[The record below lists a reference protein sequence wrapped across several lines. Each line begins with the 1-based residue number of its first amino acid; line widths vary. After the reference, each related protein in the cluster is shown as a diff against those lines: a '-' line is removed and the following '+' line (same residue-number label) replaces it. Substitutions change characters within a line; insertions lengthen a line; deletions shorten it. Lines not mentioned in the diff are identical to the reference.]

1 MIKDLDKRESL
12 LNIVKLR
19 GPVLPADVHKQMGT
33 DLMFAAAMLAELVSN
48 RNVRITNVKMG
59 GSPFYY
65 LDGQEFKLQDLMKH
79 LNSKDREVAERLK
92 KEKIIRDNDC
102 SSLERF
108 SLRQIKDYAY
118 PIKVNNNNQV
128 EIFWRWY
135 LFSEEDAKREIV
147 EILTPRVEEPI
158 REIQQVEEKIAEVKL
173 ETSKLKI
180 ETPKVKEEI
189 KEEKKEPKKRVKK
202 IAKKDLG
209 FEDRVLD
216 FFNKSGIEIVEEKM
230 IKKDKEMNYVAR
242 VNSGIGKLDYFVK
255 VKNKDKI
262 SESDLSLALNEA
274 GKLPCLFVS
283 NGELSK
289 GAEEN
294 LNTILKGVVFK
305 KI

>member
-1 MIKDLDKRESL
+1 MVKDLDKRESL
-12 LNIVKLR
+12 LNLVKIR
-19 GPVLPADVHKQMGT
+19 GPVLPADVYKQMGT
-33 DLMFAAAMLAELVSN
+33 DIMFAAAMLAELVSN

-59 GSPFYY
+59 GSTFYY
-65 LDGQEFKLQDLMKH
+65 VDGQEFKLQELMRH
-79 LNSKDREVAERLK
+79 LNGKDREVAERLRR
-92 KEKIIRDNDC
+92 EKVIRDNEC

-108 SLRQIKDYAY
+108 SLRQIKDYAF
-118 PIKVNNNNQV
+118 PIKVNNNNEV

-135 LFSEEDAKREIV
+135 LFNEEEAKRRIV

-158 REIQQVEEKIAEVKL
+158 VQKVEEKIAEVKV
-173 ETSKLKI
+173 
-180 ETPKVKEEI
+180 ETPKVKIETQEVKEET
-189 KEEKKEPKKRVKK
+189 KEEKKEPKKRIKK
-202 IAKKDLG
+202 ISKKDLG

-216 FFNKSGIEIVEEKM
+216 FFNKSGIEIIEEKM
-230 IKKDKEMNYVAR
+230 IKKDKEMNYNVR

-255 VKNKDKI
+255 VKNKEKI

-289 GAEEN
+289 TAEIH
-294 LNTILKGVVFK
+294 LNSLLKGVVFK

>member
-147 EILTPRVEEPI
+147 DILTPRVEEPI
-158 REIQQVEEKIAEVKL
+158 REIQHAEEKIAEVKL
-173 ETSKLKI
+173 EA
-180 ETPKVKEEI
+180 PRVKEEI
-189 KEEKKEPKKRVKK
+189 KEEKKEPRKK
-202 IAKKDLG
+202 IKRIPKKDLG

>member
-12 LNIVKLR
+12 LNLVKLK
-19 GPVLPADVHKQMGT
+19 GPLLPADVYKQMGT
-33 DLMFAAAMLAELVSN
+33 DIMFAAAMLAELVSN

-65 LDGQEFKLQDLMKH
+65 VDGQEFKLQELMKH
-79 LNSKDREVAERLK
+79 LNGKDREVAERLRR
-92 KEKIIRDNDC
+92 EKVIRDNEC

-118 PIKVNNNNQV
+118 SIKVNNNSEI

-135 LFSEEDAKREIV
+135 LFNEEEAKRRIV
-147 EILTPRVEEPI
+147 DILTPKVEEPI
-158 REIQQVEEKIAEVKL
+158 VQQVEEKIPEVKI
-173 ETSKLKI
+173 EAPALKV
-180 ETPKVKEEI
+180 EAPKVKEEAKEEV
-189 KEEKKEPKKRVKK
+189 KEEKPKKKVKK

-216 FFNKSGIEIVEEKM
+216 FFNKNGIEVVEEKM
-230 IKKDKEMNYVAR
+230 IKKDKEMNYNAR
-242 VNSGIGKLDYFVK
+242 INSGIGKLDYFVK
-255 VKNKDKI
+255 VKNKEKI

-274 GKLPCLFVS
+274 GRLPCLFVS

-289 GAEEN
+289 TAEIH
-294 LNTILKGVVFK
+294 LNSILKGVVFK